1 VPVRRFIDGGIV
13 INVSAGDNES
23 GHRDPRQLRSQCAFK
38 LLEERLTRKHLSL
51 AGYEFVRQVRMT
63 IEMVETGGLTPVF
76 SLPCFLCFLCL
87 LVFLSASICVDSQLI
102 NFPTFLRYVSF
113 REIQFF
119 FASIKEM

>member
-1 VPVRRFIDGGIV
+1 MRRFIDGGIV

-51 AGYEFVRQVRMT
+51 GGYEFVRQVRMT

-76 SLPCFLCFLCL
+76 SLPCFLPCFLCL

-102 NFPTFLRYVSF
+102 NFSH
-113 REIQFF
+113 F
-119 FASIKEM
+119 FAICFFQGDSIFFRID